1 MLEGPL
7 RRGIPK
13 PSRDTAAAILQLTL
27 WRPSRRPGF
36 KMLSFNKSSLARPN
50 AVRRSLIQSF
60 SSPVGWGELFDF
72 PPEDCCRLNHMQ
84 VPKNPQYPS
93 NPTETECIVL
103 VSPYTSNERYVC

>member
-1 MLEGPL
+1 MLEGPP

-27 WRPSRRPGF
+27 WRPSRTPGF
-36 KMLSFNKSSLARPN
+36 KMLSFNKSASLGRMLSGARLSNHLAP
-50 AVRRSLIQSF
+50 LW
-60 SSPVGWGELFDF
+60 GGGELFDF

-84 VPKNPQYPS
+84 VPENPQYPS
-93 NPTETECIVL
+93 NPTEIECILL